1 MLEYEETANLEIEE
15 LLWELLSNG
24 EYLTEQET
32 N

>member
-1 MLEYEETANLEIEE
+1 MYEFEETANLDIEE

-24 EYLTEQET
+24 EYLGES

>member
-1 MLEYEETANLEIEE
+1 MLEYEETANLDIEQ

-24 EYLTEQET
+24 EYLAEQET